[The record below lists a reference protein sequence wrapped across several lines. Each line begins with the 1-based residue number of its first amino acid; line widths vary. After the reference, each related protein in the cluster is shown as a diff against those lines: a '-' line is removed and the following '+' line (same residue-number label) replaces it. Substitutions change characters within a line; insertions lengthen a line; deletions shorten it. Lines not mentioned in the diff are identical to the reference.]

1 MPRASAPA
9 LGLLLLLAAG
19 ALPAQTPEPT
29 GTILRLGV
37 GGNKM
42 DFTCSECGVD
52 ARNGISAFAAVST
65 PIGDRFT
72 AGLDVTF
79 ADAGFGTYGPEERH
93 AKLLAP
99 VATAGLRAGTRR
111 QIWGT
116 LGFGWMW
123 YSGIGPKSNG
133 PALSLRAGYD
143 LAIGSLGFV
152 TPYAGYMSMV
162 GHDGPEIAVNTD
174 PTTLPF
180 QTERTRLGSFQLGVA
195 LAPRL

>member
-1 MPRASAPA
+1 MSRAPATA
-9 LGLLLLLAAG
+9 LGLVLLLAAG

-29 GTILRLGV
+29 GTVLRLGFGV
-37 GGNKM
+37 TKM
-42 DFTCSECGVD
+42 DFTCSECEVD
-52 ARNGISAFAAVST
+52 AETGITAFAAVST

-79 ADAGFGTYGPEERH
+79 ADAGFGTYATEERH

-99 VATAGLRAGTRR
+99 VATAGLQAGTRR

-152 TPYAGYMSMV
+152 TPYVGYMSMV
-162 GHDGPEIAVNTD
+162 GHDGPEIAVQAD
-174 PTTLPF
+174 TTTPPF
-180 QTERTRLGSFQLGVA
+180 QIERTRLGSFQLGVA
-195 LAPRL
+195 LTPRL

>member
-29 GTILRLGV
+29 GTTLRLGF

-42 DFTCSECGVD
+42 DFTCSDCGID
-52 ARNGISAFAAVST
+52 AETGISAFAAVSA
-65 PIGDRFT
+65 PIGGRFT

-79 ADAGFGTYGPEERH
+79 ADAGFPTNGAAEGH

-99 VATAGLRAGTRR
+99 MATAGLRGGSRLPL
-111 QIWGT
+111 WGT

-123 YSGIGPKSNG
+123 YSGIGPSSNG

-143 LAIGSLGFV
+143 LGIGSLGSV
-152 TPYAGYMSMV
+152 TPYAGDVTMV
-162 GHDGPEIAVNTD
+162 GHDGPEVGVNVD
-174 PTTLPF
+174 PSRPL
-180 QTERTRLGSFQLGVA
+180 QIERTRPGSFQLGIS
-195 LAPRL
+195 LTPRL